1 MPIPCGTTSRRSSRG
16 AGRVRPR
23 PTWRSACH
31 PYESGNRRDAAIAVR
46 SGYLVRGVRPDHRDF
61 LARSG
66 DRRHRGARRQ
76 EPRMSRTALGV
87 AAVPQPAGSR
97 AGGGRAPVSR
107 GADPR
112 AAVHAPVAPV
122 RRPARGAERDH
133 VPLRTAASG
142 HQVRRVD
149 RTDAGHARR
158 PDPPP
163 TAASSEPPS
172 RTCRSTPCATWRAS
186 WSASPPSSWATAAWR
201 NCGTSPSA
209 RAVPGTRRRRDRPRP
224 GARQAA
230 LDRHDASHHRSLP
243 RWFSRVCEGSTA
255 PCLSYVS
262 TRGVSRPANSFM
274 GSVTSRHVAWRM
286 YLRYSALTACEQAR
300 KGQ

>member
-122 RRPARGAERDH
+122 RRPARGAERDR

-149 RTDAGHARR
+149 RTDAGRARR

-209 RAVPGTRRRRDRPRP
+209 RAVPGTRRRMRPSATWCSASCP
-224 GARQAA
+224 GPTRRVSPPLAA
-230 LDRHDASHHRSLP
+230 PVVQPSLRRIHCTLSFIRLYKRSQSASQLLHGFGDFPP
-243 RWFSRVCEGSTA
+243 RGLADV
-255 PCLSYVS
+255 L
-262 TRGVSRPANSFM
+262 
-274 GSVTSRHVAWRM
+274 
-286 YLRYSALTACEQAR
+286 ALFR
-300 KGQ
+300 IDSM